1 MFIKRNPK
9 KNLIKDLRNSEELY
23 SKLKAISKYDTKL
36 KNRAQRHIEYI
47 DDFIFY
53 IESLSADELRE
64 LLKDC

>member
-23 SKLKAISKYDTKL
+23 IKLKAISKYDTKL
-36 KNRAQRHIEYI
+36 QNRAKRHIEYI
-47 DDFIFY
+47 DDFIAY
-53 IESLSADELRE
+53 IENLSANELRE